1 MKKAILLLMIAAS
14 ALALNA
20 QQAINVPSRF
30 GSIQDAIDAAGNGD
44 TVLVDDGIYQERID
58 FKGKAIH
65 LASNFIIDG
74 DESHIE
80 NTVIDGS
87 QLEGYDESST
97 VNFISGE
104 DTLSILQGFTVLG
117 GNGSTYAWPVEEF
130 LIGSAVCVIESGA
143 TIRDNIFRDCFLCDT
158 TLTLSTG
165 VVGSAV
171 YAYSDYPDDF
181 LIFERNQLI
190 NNHALSYNF
199 TIGALFS
206 RINARITENV
216 FSGNLSE
223 SIGTSW
229 AQAAAIQ
236 ATPVPGIKII
246 FENNLLEDNVAKGL
260 KCWGSTGWFDGH
272 KFQFHNNTVIN
283 NKALSPTNAS
293 VYAGGILFTAP
304 EENSV
309 ISGNYFYNNKGV
321 DEEGNLVGRGGAI
334 SFDGEYEMPVLVT
347 GNYFICDSA
356 DRGGA
361 INTSN
366 QPLEC
371 VNNVF
376 SHCLARN
383 GGAIYSTT
391 GAFSPDEN
399 FLRVI
404 NCSFYDNTAIQ
415 YLGGGAIFTTS
426 TRPLVF
432 NSVFHGN
439 SAPTGKDI
447 STINTDTVFVH
458 YSIIESD
465 SIGGNAL
472 IGQGVFYEDPLFL
485 GPDSLMI
492 DEDSPCV
499 DAGTEE
505 VSCYGYIYNCPENC
519 LCGNPRPIGEAVDI
533 GAYEVDLIGFVP
545 QISSNNKTITHYNYP
560 DPCIDQ
566 TTIYFTLDK
575 RQLVKIHL
583 FDQRGNLVGLVKADL
598 LNKGEHNVVLS
609 LEGNSPGTYFYTIR
623 TNQEMVSG
631 KFIMINSKH

>member
-20 QQAINVPSRF
+20 QQTINVPSRF

-65 LASNFIIDG
+65 LASHFIIDG

-80 NTVIDGS
+80 NTIIDGS

-130 LIGSAVCVIESGA
+130 LIGSAVCVVESGA

-158 TLTLSTG
+158 TLTGSTG

-236 ATPVPGIKII
+236 ATPVPGTEII

-260 KCWGSTGWFDGH
+260 KCWGSAGWFSGH
-272 KFQFHNNTVIN
+272 KFQFNNNTVVN
-283 NKALSPTNAS
+283 NKALSPTNS
-293 VYAGGILFTAP
+293 NIYSGGILFTEP
-304 EENSV
+304 EANSL
-309 ISGNYFYNNKGV
+309 ISGNYFFNNKAV
-321 DEEGNLVGRGGAI
+321 DEEGNIIGRGGALRL
-334 SFDGEYEMPVLVT
+334 DGEYNMPVLVI
-347 GNYFICDSA
+347 GNYFISDSA

-361 INTSN
+361 IYTTN
-366 QPLEC
+366 QAVEC
-371 VNNVF
+371 VNNVY
-376 SHCLARN
+376 SHCAARN

-391 GAFSPDEN
+391 GVFNPDEN

-404 NCSFYDNTAIQ
+404 NCSFNNNSAIQ
-415 YLGGGAIFTTS
+415 DLGGGAIFTS
-426 TRPLVF
+426 SSKPLVF
-432 NSVFHGN
+432 NSVFHN
-439 SAPTGKDI
+439 NNAPAGKDI
-447 STINTDTVFVH
+447 RVLTTDTVFIH
-458 YSIIESD
+458 YSILEAD
-465 SIGGNAL
+465 SIGGNAV
-472 IGQGVFYEDPLFL
+472 IGQGVFYEDPQFL
-485 GPDSLMI
+485 DPDSLMI
-492 DEDSPCV
+492 DKNSPCV

-505 VSCYGYIYNCPENC
+505 VSCYGCIYSCPENC

-545 QISSNNKTITHYNYP
+545 QIRSYNKTITHYNYP

-575 RQLVKIHL
+575 RQVITIRL
-583 FDQRGNLVGLVKADL
+583 FDQGGKLVQMVKSDL
-598 LNKGEHNVVLS
+598 FNKGRHSVVVN
-609 LEGNSPGTYFYTIR
+609 LEGYSPGTYFYTI
-623 TNQEMVSG
+623 TTYHEVVTG
-631 KFIMINSKH
+631 KFILVNSKH